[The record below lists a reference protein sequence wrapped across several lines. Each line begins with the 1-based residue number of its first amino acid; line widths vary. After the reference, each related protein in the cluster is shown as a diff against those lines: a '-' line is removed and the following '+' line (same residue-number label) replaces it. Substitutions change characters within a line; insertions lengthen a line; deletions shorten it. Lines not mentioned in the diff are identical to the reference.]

1 MSGLFDQVVNYSP
14 PLLTSGQVN
23 YDGTWNA
30 ATNTPTLVNPP
41 DALSKGDYYVV
52 SAAGTQFSISF
63 AVGDWIISN
72 GTAWEKVDLTD
83 AVSSVFGR
91 TGAVVGDSTDYSAVG
106 LTNTAIGAANPST
119 GAFTSLSSSSTTTL
133 NGTTIPASKTLVV
146 TTDKLSALAATTSAE
161 LAGVISD
168 ETGSGS
174 LVFANS
180 PTLVTPALGTP
191 SALVGTNIT
200 GTAAAFNI
208 NGTVG
213 ATTPS
218 TVAATSVTA
227 LSNSGYQA
235 VVGQLTSGDRVGISG
250 QASGSGTALVFFDN
264 AQTTFRPAIFD
275 ASSHSLKISGV
286 EKASVTSTGLQG
298 AIGASSPAAGAFTT
312 VSATTPIAVASG
324 GTGVSTSTGTTNVV
338 LSNSPTLVTPILGTP
353 QSGTLTSCTGL
364 PISTGVSGLGTGV
377 ATALAVNV
385 GSAGAPVL
393 FNGALGTPAS
403 GTVTNLTG
411 TASINI
417 NGTVGATTASTGAF
431 TTATASVKLGAGIST
446 PGTVLH
452 VLSGTNNNIADD
464 VSEGRIIGAN
474 KALTGE
480 QANLVIQS
488 NDAMAADMGGSIAFG
503 GRAIT
508 ASTNGNNFAHI
519 AGRKANG
526 TTGNYEGYL
535 VFGVSDAASDI
546 SEKMRLTSTGL
557 NSTAIGATTASTGA
571 FTTLS
576 ATGNAG
582 IGTSSPDVF
591 SRGYGRILGITSA
604 SNSAIEINSATG
616 SGAYIDLGVNGSRTG
631 SIYSDISSTEISTVG
646 ASRPITL
653 SPSGSVIATVSS
665 TGLQVTG
672 ALSSTT
678 GANFATSSGN
688 VGIGTTSP
696 LCKTEVYDSAVLGA
710 FVPATRSTWRVLQVK
725 NYQRTNSG
733 SAAGI
738 SFQGDNSN
746 GDTGSAGIVG
756 ISTNTTGGVM
766 DLAFLTAEGNAS
778 VERMRILASGNVGI
792 GTTSPAVRLHVNGGS
807 GVIVSDSSLTASQVV
822 IGVSTLTSGRPF
834 IGTNTNTNPLEIGT
848 RDAQALI
855 FVTNSTERAR
865 IDSSGNVGIGV
876 TAPGD
881 KLEIGGSGAG
891 IILASANGTRYRVT
905 VTNLGV
911 LNVAAV

>member
-91 TGAVVGDSTDYSAVG
+91 TGAVVGDSADYSAVG
-106 LTNTAIGAANPST
+106 ITNTAIGAANPST

-227 LSNSGYQA
+227 LSDSGYQA

-385 GSAGAPVL
+385 GSAGAPVV
-393 FNGALGTPAS
+393 FNGALGTPSS

-417 NGTVGATTASTGAF
+417 NGTVGATTPSTVAA
-431 TTATASVKLGAGIST
+431 TTLSATNTATVNISGMTAPVAIGKNSNFGTYGVVSVNNVFTDTGFVGME
-446 PGTVLH
+446 G
-452 VLSGTNNNIADD
+452 GGDTNLYLQGVGNIT
-464 VSEGRIIGAN
+464 SR
-474 KALTGE
+474 
-480 QANLVIQS
+480 
-488 NDAMAADMGGSIAFG
+488 
-503 GRAIT
+503 
-508 ASTNGNNFAHI
+508 I
-519 AGRKANG
+519 AGSN
-526 TTGNYEGYL
+526 
-535 VFGVSDAASDI
+535 VSV
-546 SEKMRLTSTGL
+546 LTSTGIAVTGTGTFSGL
-557 NSTAIGATTASTGA
+557 VTATSGAAIRGNITPASGSGMELLWDGTQSVVQSYNRTGSAYLPLWYDALNHQWNTSGTSRMTLNSTGLAVTGQIAVGGSTIAASIRSTFTGNTIDGISLLDSADQSNADFAVFRKANSTAIGSIRRVTTTDA
-571 FTTLS
+571 
-576 ATGNAG
+576 
-582 IGTSSPDVF
+582 V
-591 SRGYGRILGITSA
+591 
-604 SNSAIEINSATG
+604 
-616 SGAYIDLGVNGSRTG
+616 AYN
-631 SIYSDISSTEISTVG
+631 
-646 ASRPITL
+646 
-653 SPSGSVIATVSS
+653 
-665 TGLQVTG
+665 
-672 ALSSTT
+672 
-678 GANFATSSGN
+678 
-688 VGIGTTSP
+688 TTSDGR
-696 LCKTEVYDSAVLGA
+696 LKENLRDFTDSGRLIDSLK
-710 FVPATRSTWRVLQVK
+710 PRVFDWK
-725 NYQRTNSG
+725 NS
-733 SAAGI
+733 
-738 SFQGDNSN
+738 DEN
-746 GDTGSAGIVG
+746 GK
-756 ISTNTTGGVM
+756 N
-766 DLAFLTAEGNAS
+766 
-778 VERMRILASGNVGI
+778 
-792 GTTSPAVRLHVNGGS
+792 
-807 GVIVSDSSLTASQVV
+807 V
-822 IGVSTLTSGRPF
+822 IGFIAQEQHAADPIFAHIGAVSVGDEDPETITKQWQRS
-834 IGTNTNTNPLEIGT
+834 
-848 RDAQALI
+848 DAALI
-855 FVTNSTERAR
+855 PILVAELKSLRAR
-865 IDSSGNVGIGV
+865 
-876 TAPGD
+876 
-881 KLEIGGSGAG
+881 
-891 IILASANGTRYRVT
+891 
-905 VTNLGV
+905 
-911 LNVAAV
+911 VAALESN

>member
-106 LTNTAIGAANPST
+106 ITNTAIGAANPST

-180 PTLVTPALGTP
+180 PTLVSPALGTP

-227 LSNSGYQA
+227 LSDSGYQA

-353 QSGTLTSCTGL
+353 QSATLTNATGL

-377 ATALAVNV
+377 ATALAVNT

-393 FNGALGTPAS
+393 FNGALGTPSS

-417 NGTVGATTASTGAF
+417 NGTVGASTPSTVAATSVSASGT
-431 TTATASVKLGAGIST
+431 IST
-446 PGTVLH
+446 TQAAGGVFNA
-452 VLSGTNNNIADD
+452 LSGTTGYLAMVLQNTGGTSYFGIENSTGSVFNATAYAAVAYAPNEFD
-464 VSEGRIIGAN
+464 VIIGN
-474 KALTGE
+474 VKKA
-480 QANLVIQS
+480 
-488 NDAMAADMGGSIAFG
+488 AF
-503 GRAIT
+503 
-508 ASTNGNNFAHI
+508 
-519 AGRKANG
+519 
-526 TTGNYEGYL
+526 
-535 VFGVSDAASDI
+535 
-546 SEKMRLTSTGL
+546 TSTGL
-557 NSTAIGATTASTGA
+557 NSTAIGATTPSTGA

-576 ATGNAG
+576 ATGA
-582 IGTSSPDVF
+582 ISGT
-591 SRGYGRILGITSA
+591 
-604 SNSAIEINSATG
+604 ATG
-616 SGAYIDLGVNGSRTG
+616 SALTLS
-631 SIYSDISSTEISTVG
+631 G
-646 ASRPITL
+646 ASTASRRVAITNTGGDAIFGL
-653 SPSGSVIATVSS
+653 ESS
-665 TGLQVTG
+665 TGGAVIAGSTAYATVINTNNTTPVQIGVNSALIGSFTSTGLAVTG
-672 ALSSTT
+672 ALSCT
-678 GANFATSSGN
+678 GALAIGNTVNTVSPTSPNRTVTIVIG
-688 VGIGTTSP
+688 GTTYY
-696 LCKTEVYDSAVLGA
+696 LAAKT
-710 FVPATRSTWRVLQVK
+710 
-725 NYQRTNSG
+725 TN
-733 SAAGI
+733 
-738 SFQGDNSN
+738 D
-746 GDTGSAGIVG
+746 
-756 ISTNTTGGVM
+756 
-766 DLAFLTAEGNAS
+766 
-778 VERMRILASGNVGI
+778 
-792 GTTSPAVRLHVNGGS
+792 
-807 GVIVSDSSLTASQVV
+807 
-822 IGVSTLTSGRPF
+822 
-834 IGTNTNTNPLEIGT
+834 
-848 RDAQALI
+848 
-855 FVTNSTERAR
+855 
-865 IDSSGNVGIGV
+865 
-876 TAPGD
+876 
-881 KLEIGGSGAG
+881 
-891 IILASANGTRYRVT
+891 
-905 VTNLGV
+905 
-911 LNVAAV
+911 